1 MKASMDLRNID
12 LNLLLVFDVIFRT
25 RNTTRAAEQLHLT
38 QPAVSNALKRLR
50 DQFDDVLFV
59 KTPTG
64 MQPTPRADGIAKLL
78 DEGFASIRL
87 AVQAGQ
93 AFDPAI
99 ATRTFRLYVSDIG
112 QTVFIPPLAARMRKV
127 APHIEIST
135 HYVPLETAQQMMK
148 LGQLDLAI
156 GNFTGLHSDFI
167 QQKLFSETYA
177 VLVRSKHS
185 RIGAEISIDQF
196 FAAEHVVY
204 TPTAGSHA
212 RFESQLDAIAAK
224 AGKARKVTLRLAHSF
239 GIGGVVASSDLIA
252 CVPSR
257 VAGALSKSDEVRALA
272 LPVEIEPV
280 DISQFWH
287 ERCHRDDGHQW
298 LRSLI
303 YEMFHDTRPSA
314 LKEKRI
320 QVARKIECCVGG
332 GRTEEKQ

>member
-1 MKASMDLRNID
+1 MKTVTSLRNID
-12 LNLLLVFDVIFRT
+12 LNLLLVFDVLYRT
-25 RNTTRAAEQLHLT
+25 RSTTRAADALNLT

-50 DQFDDVLFV
+50 LLFDDVLFV

-64 MQPTPRADGIAKLL
+64 MEPTPRADGIAALV

-93 AFDPAI
+93 AFDPAM

-112 QTVFIPPLAARMRKV
+112 QSVFIPPLAARLRKA
-127 APHIEIST
+127 APGVHLST

-156 GNFTGLHSDFI
+156 GNFTGLHANFI
-167 QQKLFSETYA
+167 QQKLFDETYA
-177 VLVRSKHS
+177 VLVRKKHP
-185 RIGAEISIDQF
+185 RIGAKLPPEQF
-196 FAAEHVVY
+196 FSAQHVVY

-212 RFESQLDAIAAK
+212 RFEAELDAIFAK
-224 AGKARKVTLRLAHSF
+224 SGKVRNVALRLAHSF
-239 GIGGVVASSDLIA
+239 GIARVVASSDLLA

-257 VAGALSKSDEVRALA
+257 VASALSSSDDVRALA
-272 LPVEIEPV
+272 LPVEIAPV

-298 LRSLI
+298 LRSLV
-303 YEMFHDTRPSA
+303 YEMFHDKRPSA
-314 LKEKRI
+314 LK
-320 QVARKIECCVGG
+320 
-332 GRTEEKQ
+332 